1 MLKILKDLILY
12 FFIITTSFQ
21 NSVYKI
27 FLKFLTFEARYKKW
41 GEKILINET
50 SPLPYFWRDTKSFFF
65 LSLFLQLKLF
75 LSQISFQ
82 ILILNSCNDQNN
94 IRFLLRHSKI
104 IRHLILRKQD
114 MGSSILLSSN
124 VEIIFFFLN
133 IFLDFLLN
141 NKNIKCSRQQHDKQ
155 HIETFDQWTK
165 TFLIIFLM
173 CFLSVLWKLLFPKW
187 FADLMRKNTV
197 LVLSD
202 LET

>member
-1 MLKILKDLILY
+1 M
-12 FFIITTSFQ
+12 
-21 NSVYKI
+21 
-27 FLKFLTFEARYKKW
+27 
-41 GEKILINET
+41 INET

-75 LSQISFQ
+75 LSQISYQ

-94 IRFLLRHSKI
+94 LRFLLRHSKI
-104 IRHLILRKQD
+104 IYYLIFTKTRH
-114 MGSSILLSSN
+114 SILLSSN
-124 VEIIFFFLN
+124 VEMIFFFFLN

-197 LVLSD
+197 
-202 LET
+202 